1 MFFNSGSKKDTKLY
15 DVLGVSPDS
24 NENDIKKSYRKLALK
39 FHPDRNPD
47 NKEECETKF
56 KEIAAAYDILSD
68 SEKRSNY
75 DKFGLD
81 AVKNMGGPN
90 INPFDIFSSMFGN
103 ESTTQSS
110 NGPNMF
116 EGMGGMGGMG
126 GMFGNMFGRSKQSG
140 QSVRVKNRLER
151 VSVTLDDIYNEQLFN
166 VNLKKKGICTGC
178 NGSGGMYKTSIIIC
192 NSCEGKGHIT
202 KVVQIGPG
210 MISQSTSQCYKC
222 NGMGKSIKPNEV
234 CKMCNGGK
242 YINKDTNLKIELN
255 KTIQS
260 GSKIV
265 VKNGGDET
273 IGTNIVGDLILEIV
287 VEDHPLFSR
296 EKNNLILKKQ
306 ILLSE
311 ALCNAEF
318 VVTHMDKR
326 EILVSL
332 SKVIHP
338 GMKQKIIGEGMDSNS
353 DLIIE
358 FDIVFPNKLSEQ
370 RKTYLKKLLP
380 INDSIINKDN
390 VIESIVVDYNESN
403 NFNSDSDSDQDNNE
417 SGENVVNCAQQ

>member
-1 MFFNSGSKKDTKLY
+1 MFFNNSSKKDTKLY
-15 DVLGVSPDS
+15 DVLGVSPNAED
-24 NENDIKKSYRKLALK
+24 NEIKKSYRKMALK
-39 FHPDRNPD
+39 YHPDRNPD
-47 NKEECETKF
+47 NKTESENKF
-56 KEIAAAYDILSD
+56 KEISAAYDILSD
-68 SEKRSNY
+68 KEKRSNY

-103 ESTTQSS
+103 ESNSQSS

-116 EGMGGMGGMG
+116 EGMGGMGGM
-126 GMFGNMFGRSKQSG
+126 FGNMFGRSRQSG

-166 VNLKKKGICTGC
+166 VNLKKKCVCTGC

-192 NSCEGKGHIT
+192 NSCEGNGHIT

-222 NGMGKSIKPNEV
+222 NGMGKSNKPTEV
-234 CKMCNGGK
+234 CNICSGTK
-242 YINKDTNLKIELN
+242 YINKDTHIKIELN

-287 VEDHPLFSR
+287 VEDHPLFLR
-296 EKNNLILKKQ
+296 DKNNLMMKKK
-306 ILLSE
+306 ILLSD

-318 VVTHMDKR
+318 VVKHMDKR

-332 SKVIHP
+332 TKVIHP
-338 GMKQKIIGEGMDSNS
+338 GMKQKIIGEGMDTNS
-353 DLIIE
+353 DLIIV

-403 NFNSDSDSDQDNNE
+403 NVNSDSDSEHYQHNSD
-417 SGENVVNCAQQ
+417 ENVVNCSQQ